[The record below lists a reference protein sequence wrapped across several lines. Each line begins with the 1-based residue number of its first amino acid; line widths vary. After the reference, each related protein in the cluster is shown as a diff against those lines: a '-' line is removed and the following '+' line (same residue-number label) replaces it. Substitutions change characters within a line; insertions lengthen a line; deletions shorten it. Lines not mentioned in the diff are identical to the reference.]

1 MIKILSKILKK
12 YYQSYGFNS
21 VILRNTLKL
30 FIIFLLITMLP
41 TTIAYIISVNSVKN
55 DVENFNKE
63 EAQKFEIVAEN
74 VFRDTEYL
82 SSEILNNSQVL
93 LYMSMNED
101 NVLSQEFTDDIVK
114 LLNAYM
120 VSRTEID
127 SIYLYNS
134 RQGNICSVDGIEIVK
149 NFPDTGWI
157 AEFETDFAKNY
168 KLYSRRMD
176 NKFVNAFTFIKKV
189 QYGYG
194 GVIVNI
200 DAQKV
205 RKKISNLL
213 ADGSETYIIKGNR
226 VLYMD
231 TKSNENIAITGDWEE
246 IKNNFAGRGFIYRS
260 IKSKFYDM
268 DFAVAIPK
276 NQYSDR
282 MTSIYIVFMAAVIS
296 IVAIALL
303 ISLVLGMNNM
313 GYVTGFIEI
322 LDHKHRPEILKEDEI
337 KYVSDRII
345 AIIDDNEML
354 QKDIEKRI
362 TEYDNLQKKAL
373 NAQITPHFINN
384 SLGAILNCNLK
395 ESGLNS
401 KTAEMLIKLSKMLR
415 YSYVGGEMFA
425 RVEEEINYI
434 KLYVD
439 FLQYRYNNFE
449 CEFITD
455 ESIRDEKILKM
466 IMQPFVENAVF
477 YGIANGGDLLRIE
490 LLDSGG
496 DIAVSVY
503 DNGAGIAPDRL
514 DEILKNLDTDELKDK
529 HIGIKNVYRRLKL
542 IYGDEF
548 MFEIKSEEGRYT
560 QVNIRIKKI

>member
-1 MIKILSKILKK
+1 
-12 YYQSYGFNS
+12 
-21 VILRNTLKL
+21 
-30 FIIFLLITMLP
+30 
-41 TTIAYIISVNSVKN
+41 
-55 DVENFNKE
+55 
-63 EAQKFEIVAEN
+63 
-74 VFRDTEYL
+74 
-82 SSEILNNSQVL
+82 
-93 LYMSMNED
+93 
-101 NVLSQEFTDDIVK
+101 
-114 LLNAYM
+114 
-120 VSRTEID
+120 
-127 SIYLYNS
+127 
-134 RQGNICSVDGIEIVK
+134 
-149 NFPDTGWI
+149 
-157 AEFETDFAKNY
+157 
-168 KLYSRRMD
+168 
-176 NKFVNAFTFIKKV
+176 
-189 QYGYG
+189 
-194 GVIVNI
+194 
-200 DAQKV
+200 
-205 RKKISNLL
+205 
-213 ADGSETYIIKGNR
+213 
-226 VLYMD
+226 
-231 TKSNENIAITGDWEE
+231 
-246 IKNNFAGRGFIYRS
+246 
-260 IKSKFYDM
+260 
-268 DFAVAIPK
+268 
-276 NQYSDR
+276 

-303 ISLVLGMNNM
+303 ISLVLVMNNM

-322 LDHKHRPEILKEDEI
+322 LDHKHRPEILKENEI

-455 ESIRDEKILKM
+455 ESIQDEKILKM
-466 IMQPFVENAVF
+466 IIQPFVENAVF
-477 YGIANGGDLLRIE
+477 YGIANGGNLLRIE

-496 DIAVSVY
+496 DIAVSIY

-514 DEILKNLDTDELKDK
+514 DELLKNLDTDELKDK

-542 IYGDEF
+542 IYGDES